1 MQSDLLHDV
10 VLHLQKRLGTLHS
23 LASPCLGRFGYL
35 GTGFGLVMLWVAW
48 KIAHALFFSPLRNI
62 PGPMSAR
69 LTSKRGLWSLITG
82 QSMEIAR
89 SDHSQYGDVYVAKP
103 NAVFLCD
110 PEDVRSLLNIAEFR
124 KTDMYEIFEY
134 DGVPNVSTITDPAEA
149 NSRRRKL
156 HPFFSH
162 AYLAKM
168 EPCVQQYGIAAL
180 MKRWDAKIA
189 ECEAKGEEAIVNY
202 RLDTQL
208 AMIDINGIM
217 SFGREFH
224 ALRDNNRQ
232 TALWVND
239 TLAYMILQH
248 HFPIVLRWP
257 FSRLVKKLKTSYDD
271 LVKFSNESIAIRR
284 EYLAQ
289 GGPKPVDM
297 LQALLDSEDPES
309 KAPMDARDIQADSIS
324 MLVGGPESTSSVLTW
339 VIHFLFLYPEDM
351 RKVVEEVRT
360 RFPSDGVIAYADTR
374 GELPYLE
381 ACIYETLRCIPT
393 ASTSFPRICHTRGVT
408 IKGHYIPPSTEI
420 VCNRL
425 AAHHHEGVWKNP
437 LDFNP
442 GRFIDND
449 VAKRNML
456 SFSTGT
462 RICAG
467 KNLAWMLMVSVLA
480 NMYKNYDVSLPED
493 SLFGPENK
501 DEHGRPKTMP
511 NRLGV
516 ATMPANPERDCRMIM
531 KRREL

>member
-1 MQSDLLHDV
+1 MQFNLLHDV
-10 VLHLQKRLGTLHS
+10 LLRIHKLLGTLQD
-23 LASPCLGRFGYL
+23 LASPCLERFGYL
-35 GTGFGLVMLWVAW
+35 GTGVGIVILWLAC
-48 KIAHALFFSPLRNI
+48 KIAYAVFFSPLRHL

-82 QSMEIAR
+82 QSMSVAR
-89 SDHSQYGDVYVAKP
+89 NDHSQYGDVYVAKP

-110 PEDVRSLLNIAEFR
+110 PEDVRPLLNIAEFR

-168 EPCVQQYGIAAL
+168 ESTIQQYGIGAL
-180 MKRWDAKIA
+180 KKRWDAKIA
-189 ECEAKGEEAIVNY
+189 DCESKGEETIVNY

-208 AMIDINGIM
+208 AMIDINGIL

-248 HFPIVLRWP
+248 HFPILLRWP
-257 FSRLVKKLKTSYDD
+257 FSCLVKKLKTSYDD
-271 LVKFSNESIAIRR
+271 LVKFSNESIEIRR
-284 EYLAQ
+284 KHLAE
-289 GGPKPVDM
+289 GGERPLDM
-297 LQALLDSEDPES
+297 LQALLDSEDPDS
-309 KAPMDARDIQADSIS
+309 KAPMDARDVQADSIS

-339 VIHFLFLYPEDM
+339 VIHFLFLYPDDM
-351 RKVVEEVRT
+351 KRVVDEVRT
-360 RFPSDGVIAYADTR
+360 KFPSDSVIAYADTR

-420 VCNRL
+420 ACNRL
-425 AAHHHEGVWKNP
+425 AAHHHEGIWKNP

-442 GRFIDND
+442 SRFIDND
-449 VAKRNML
+449 VTKRNML

-462 RICAG
+462 RVCAG

-480 NMYKNYDVSLPED
+480 NMFKDYDVSLPRD
-493 SLFGPENK
+493 SLFRPDNLDEN
-501 DEHGRPKTMP
+501 GRPKIMP

-516 ATMPANPERDCRMIM
+516 ATMPANPERDCRMVM
-531 KRREL
+531 KRRAL